1 MIKKIWSK
9 PFWTFGLIFIIANIV
24 TLTIYYPFIRDYI
37 KDGVVFSGSGD
48 GFRQMMPFQL
58 YLYEHFTQLKG
69 FYDHSFGL
77 GGDYVKGLA
86 YYYSLTPIMWVNFI
100 IVWIGEHLFHWQ
112 PQNIRFWPT
121 NQLIVAY
128 VRTIITFICAFYYF
142 RYLKLSSTPLLIAT
156 ILYGAST
163 VVLYYNFTWSFY
175 GDLLI
180 ILPLSLWGMERFFQR
195 RKIGLFIFA
204 VAITLFSNFYF
215 TYYQAIVL
223 GIYFIL
229 RVVFQYRYD
238 IVSRWQKCYLLIIGA
253 MFALL
258 SSILG
263 FYTGVSSFLNNDR
276 QQNSDFN
283 LSLFTDLTKNNYYI
297 FSNGFYVT
305 ISLIALV
312 ALLTP
317 KLYKHYYY
325 KIFAIIT
332 WFLLI
337 GSLSQYFDSAFN
349 GFSLP
354 QRRWVYFLV
363 LSTSGL
369 IALYIYHLSELTMK
383 QFLFAAVPVF
393 IGGLC
398 RYIIADNFVDW
409 MVIALIIIVVL
420 GIFIYHKSLLKQPI
434 IMLSLIV
441 LFFGQQI
448 IMTHDSRQRTIDP
461 YSTTINTL
469 SDPSYYN
476 DTIAKKIDSIKE
488 HHDDPFHRIDYMSAY
503 ALNSPFLYHYNGIS
517 LYSSIFDGG
526 ILKYYDKL
534 MQINMPVDKNS
545 TYRFLGNRAN
555 LTALW
560 NVQDR
565 LRHPEDQ
572 NMTYGFEKKD
582 MILNGKNT
590 LIHSKNMIDYPS
602 AHVTNHIYNS
612 DDLKSPLDR
621 EQAMLKG
628 IVLNDNSEKANTSF
642 KANKNLL
649 NKSKMSTKNATWKNQ
664 NHLKVHKDN
673 GGVTLKL
680 PESVA
685 NQYKDMYVEMD
696 VELLSPDKAHSVG
709 VNEYSQN
716 RNELS
721 YKYRRLVTPVTMRVK
736 ASDKLNIHLSK
747 GNYRLSVKDIYGED
761 YSTLKKAS
769 KELTPVKVKDM
780 RNGYVVKKPKNATGY
795 VILPTVYANGM
806 HAKVDGKE
814 IPVHQAN
821 GIMTAISVNKGDKV
835 IKLTYTP
842 PQFYLL
848 AIMSFIGVIGSIL
861 FSLWVKKKR

>member
-1 MIKKIWSK
+1 
-9 PFWTFGLIFIIANIV
+9 
-24 TLTIYYPFIRDYI
+24 
-37 KDGVVFSGSGD
+37 
-48 GFRQMMPFQL
+48 
-58 YLYEHFTQLKG
+58 
-69 FYDHSFGL
+69 
-77 GGDYVKGLA
+77 
-86 YYYSLTPIMWVNFI
+86 
-100 IVWIGEHLFHWQ
+100 
-112 PQNIRFWPT
+112 
-121 NQLIVAY
+121 
-128 VRTIITFICAFYYF
+128 
-142 RYLKLSSTPLLIAT
+142 
-156 ILYGAST
+156 
-163 VVLYYNFTWSFY
+163 
-175 GDLLI
+175 
-180 ILPLSLWGMERFFQR
+180 
-195 RKIGLFIFA
+195 
-204 VAITLFSNFYF
+204 
-215 TYYQAIVL
+215 
-223 GIYFIL
+223 
-229 RVVFQYRYD
+229 
-238 IVSRWQKCYLLIIGA
+238 
-253 MFALL
+253 
-258 SSILG
+258 
-263 FYTGVSSFLNNDR
+263 
-276 QQNSDFN
+276 
-283 LSLFTDLTKNNYYI
+283 
-297 FSNGFYVT
+297 
-305 ISLIALV
+305 
-312 ALLTP
+312 
-317 KLYKHYYY
+317 
-325 KIFAIIT
+325 
-332 WFLLI
+332 
-337 GSLSQYFDSAFN
+337 
-349 GFSLP
+349 
-354 QRRWVYFLV
+354 
-363 LSTSGL
+363 
-369 IALYIYHLSELTMK
+369 
-383 QFLFAAVPVF
+383 
-393 IGGLC
+393 
-398 RYIIADNFVDW
+398 
-409 MVIALIIIVVL
+409 
-420 GIFIYHKSLLKQPI
+420 
-434 IMLSLIV
+434 MLSLIV

-476 DTIAKKIDSIKE
+476 DTTAKKINSIKE

-628 IVLNDNSEKANTSF
+628 IILNDNSEKANTSF
-642 KANKNLL
+642 KPNKNLL
-649 NKSKMSTKNATWKNQ
+649 TESKMSTKDATWKNQ

-696 VELLSPDKAHSVG
+696 VELLSPDKAHSVS

-747 GNYRLSVKDIYGED
+747 GNYRLSVKGIYGED

-795 VILPTVYANGM
+795 VILPTVYAKGM
-806 HAKVDGKE
+806 HAQVDGKE
-814 IPVHQAN
+814 VPVHQAN
-821 GIMTAISVNKGDKV
+821 GIMTAIPVNKGDKV